1 MSNLILN
8 RTQRAT
14 PVLASRRTGSTDPWF
29 NGRGEL
35 NASSREDSIVAL
47 AQLLA
52 EKANGS
58 VSFVNPDAAETADEM
73 TPAQRRDMMVA
84 AYHDHASSAW
94 AETGST
100 IGAILYET
108 ALREGFMRRFLKQ
121 GDLQNGSIPRINVRF
136 QNVNAIVATDPQVV
150 APMLVTQRY
159 IYPPEYYVLGNIR
172 VADKDIAQGAAD
184 ILEDAFARAMENI
197 NVKEDATVITM
208 FDAMVG
214 VVNPL
219 YMLAGGL
226 TPSNLAA
233 ARTALLNWGLQA
245 SQMLIASDY
254 WTDVAGNAAS
264 FGNLFDPVTRYELV
278 QTGYLGT
285 LLGMAITTDG
295 FRDPQQ
301 KVVQPNN
308 MYLLSEPINLGAYTD
323 RGPVKSVPQD
333 NYNDGIPGRGWWFS
347 ELLSTTVTNPRAIV
361 KCIRT

>member
-1 MSNLILN
+1 MHNLILN
-8 RTQRAT
+8 RTTR
-14 PVLASRRTGSTDPWF
+14 PVAALAARKPGSMESWF
-29 NGRGEL
+29 SSAGEL
-35 NASSREDSIVAL
+35 NADSRSDAIVAL
-47 AQLLA
+47 AQLMA
-52 EKANGS
+52 EKAGGKIVFEDPN
-58 VSFVNPDAAETADEM
+58 AAETAGVSASDKRE
-73 TPAQRRDMMVA
+73 MMVA
-84 AYHDHASSAW
+84 AYHDHQTGKW
-94 AETGST
+94 AETGTT

-121 GDLQNGSIPRINVRF
+121 GELQNGSIPRINVRF
-136 QNVNAIVATDPQVV
+136 QNVNAIVATDPNVV
-150 APMLVTQRY
+150 APMIVTQRY
-159 IYPPEYYVLGNIR
+159 IYPPEYYVLGNVR
-172 VADKDIAQGAAD
+172 VSDRDIAQGAAD

-197 NVKEDATVITM
+197 NVKEDSTVLTM
-208 FDAMVG
+208 FDASVG

-219 YMLAGGL
+219 FLLAGGL

-233 ARTALLNWGLQA
+233 ARTALLQWGLPA
-245 SQMLIASDY
+245 SQMLIASDF
-254 WTDVAGNAAS
+254 WTDIAGNAAS

-301 KVVQPNN
+301 KVVAANT

-333 NYNDGIPGRGWWFS
+333 QYADGIPGRGWFFS